1 MTRHDIQAKLL
12 KHARD
17 AVMDATAAKEAQ
29 FRANLDFLNR
39 LVEKFE
45 HPGTA
50 QVDAFAA
57 LITEHEDWLRAAQAV
72 RNRLEQAMNEATC
85 AATVAAQIAQG
96 AQVEEWNTDT
106 AQFRLYQAF
115 WDLLDKI
122 MGQAGDAIWAEP
134 GTTAHEAL
142 LDIIDQYDP
151 EYSAL
156 FQAKMEE

>member
-1 MTRHDIQAKLL
+1 MTRH
-12 KHARD
+12 
-17 AVMDATAAKEAQ
+17 
-29 FRANLDFLNR
+29 
-39 LVEKFE
+39 
-45 HPGTA
+45 
-50 QVDAFAA
+50 
-57 LITEHEDWLRAAQAV
+57 
-72 RNRLEQAMNEATC
+72 LEQAMNEATC
-85 AATVAAQIAQG
+85 AATVAAVQAAQG
-96 AQVEEWNTDT
+96 TPTEPPAVNTDT

-151 EYSAL
+151 EYSDL